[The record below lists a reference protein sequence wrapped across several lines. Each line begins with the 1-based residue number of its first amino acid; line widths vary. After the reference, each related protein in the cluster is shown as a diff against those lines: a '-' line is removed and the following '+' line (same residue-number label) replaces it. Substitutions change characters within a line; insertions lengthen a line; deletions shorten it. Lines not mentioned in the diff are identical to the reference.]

1 MTLAVNDTLSDW
13 TAPSTLGDFSL
24 AACLKQADRRYLVL
38 YFYPKDDTPGCTD
51 ETAAFAQAYPDF
63 QKAGVEVVGVSRDS
77 LESHKRFAYKVGV
90 PFALLSDS
98 DEKLC
103 TLFDVIKPKKMF
115 GKDVRGI
122 ERSTFVVDAQGVI
135 QHVWR
140 GVKVLG
146 HVEAVKA
153 ALSI

>member
-1 MTLAVNDTLSDW
+1 MALAVNDTLSDW
-13 TAPSTLGDFSL
+13 TVPSTLGDFSL
-24 AACLKQADRRYLVL
+24 SACLKKPGQRYLVI

-51 ETAAFAQAYPDF
+51 ESAAFAQAYPDF
-63 QKAGVEVVGVSRDS
+63 QKAGVEIVGVSRDS
-77 LESHKRFAYKVGV
+77 LESHKRFSYKLGI
-90 PFALLSDS
+90 PFPLLSDS

-122 ERSTFVVDAQGVI
+122 ERSTFIVDTDYVI

-140 GVKVLG
+140 GVKVPG